1 MKYFDDNWDPIK
13 DEWDRSIKS
22 TLEEL
27 LANFFIELHM
37 ERTER
42 DHKAINVVHKI
53 PIIPSNMLPIKKYS
67 DLLTQY
73 SFNHVEKE

>member
-1 MKYFDDNWDPIK
+1 
-13 DEWDRSIKS
+13 
-22 TLEEL
+22 L

-73 SFNHVEKE
+73 SFNHVEKEYRASLKISDISLDNVDVTISFLYQ